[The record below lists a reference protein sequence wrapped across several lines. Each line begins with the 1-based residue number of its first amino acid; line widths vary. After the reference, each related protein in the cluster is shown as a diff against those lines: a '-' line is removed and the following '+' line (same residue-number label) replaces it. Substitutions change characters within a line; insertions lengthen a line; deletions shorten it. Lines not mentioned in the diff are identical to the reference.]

1 MKRKIIITMKTS
13 RRLTTFCLTGALT
26 LAASGGALASG
37 NDAALQA
44 LFAQA
49 NYWHE
54 KSHDELAMESL
65 QKVLSVDANN
75 TQALYLMA
83 LWSQQG
89 GDMQAA
95 AQWRARLAKA
105 APDSP
110 GLQDLDNAKKMS
122 QVPQGQLSLARQQ
135 ARGGNIPGALA
146 TWRSMFN
153 GNTPPAGLAAEY
165 YLTMASDK
173 SLYPQAI
180 SELRQYVAQHP
191 QENAPRVALGKALT
205 WREET
210 RREGIALLEP
220 MASGNKEADSGLRQ
234 ALLWLG
240 PQAGDEQYYDT
251 RMQRHPQDS
260 EVQNYFRERR
270 SGQAR
275 GQGYANLNSGNTA
288 AAKQQFEEVLQT
300 NPQDADALAGMGYI
314 AQRSGDYQAASQYLS
329 RAADLGGDASATRR
343 QQAADALFYG
353 QLAQAQQAYKQG
365 NISQA
370 LALSAPLA
378 QQSGAQGASA
388 KLFRADV
395 LRHNKDLP
403 QAEQTLRSLLND
415 DPQNAAARENLYY
428 VLREQNKSAEA
439 QAMLQTLPQSL
450 RQKLQPRVVAG
461 MPGDALRRQAQAQ
474 VSSGNPAG
482 AIATLR
488 EGVARYPDDP
498 WLRLDL
504 ARLLQ
509 KSGNG
514 SEASSLMSAAYRP
527 GASNSAL
534 YAAALFAS
542 ENGAAAGADA
552 AGAHSRRQPD
562 QRYARFAPAG
572 ELQPAVGDGRKLP
585 GAGQYHRRQQ
595 YPAGDGLHAAKSPGG
610 RRQAGASAGRERRPD
625 HRGLAGAQQYQQ
637 RRIRQCRGLRRSD
650 RRPESGRAD
659 RRGAEPDQQS
669 AAAGQQYADAAGEH
683 SQWLCDQRS
692 RPPARAGQLRCGV

>member
-1 MKRKIIITMKTS
+1 MKRKITITMKTS

-26 LAASGGALASG
+26 LGASGGALAAG

-251 RMQRHPQDS
+251 WMQRHPQDS

-378 QQSGAQGASA
+378 QQSGARGASA

-403 QAEQTLRSLLND
+403 QAEQTLRSLLSD
-415 DPQNAAARENLYY
+415 DPQNAAGRETSITCCASRINPPRRRRCCRRSRRACSKNCSRGWWPVCRAMPCAARP
-428 VLREQNKSAEA
+428 RRRSAA
-439 QAMLQTLPQSL
+439 VTQA
-450 RQKLQPRVVAG
+450 
-461 MPGDALRRQAQAQ
+461 
-474 VSSGNPAG
+474 
-482 AIATLR
+482 
-488 EGVARYPDDP
+488 
-498 WLRLDL
+498 
-504 ARLLQ
+504 ARLPLCA
-509 KSGNG
+509 K
-514 SEASSLMSAAYRP
+514 ASPAIRTIPGCALIWPGCCKNRVTAARP
-527 GASNSAL
+527 
-534 YAAALFAS
+534 
-542 ENGAAAGADA
+542 
-552 AGAHSRRQPD
+552 
-562 QRYARFAPAG
+562 
-572 ELQPAVGDGRKLP
+572 
-585 GAGQYHRRQQ
+585 
-595 YPAGDGLHAAKSPGG
+595 
-610 RRQAGASAGRERRPD
+610 
-625 HRGLAGAQQYQQ
+625 
-637 RRIRQCRGLRRSD
+637 LR
-650 RRPESGRAD
+650 
-659 RRGAEPDQQS
+659 
-669 AAAGQQYADAAGEH
+669 
-683 SQWLCDQRS
+683 
-692 RPPARAGQLRCGV
+692 

>member
-1 MKRKIIITMKTS
+1 MKRKITITMKSS
-13 RRLTTFCLTGALT
+13 RRLTTFCLTGALA
-26 LAASGGALASG
+26 LGASGGALAAG

-205 WREET
+205 WREDT
-210 RREGIALLEP
+210 RREGISMLES
-220 MASGNKEADSGLRQ
+220 MASGSKDADSGLRQ

-240 PQAGDEQYYDT
+240 PQEGDQAFYDT
-251 RMQRHPQDS
+251 WMQRHPQDS

-288 AAKQQFEEVLQT
+288 AAKQQFEQVLQT

-314 AQRSGDYQAASQYLS
+314 AQRNGDFQAASQYLS
-329 RAADLGGDASATRR
+329 RAADLGGDASQTRR
-343 QQAADALFYG
+343 QQAADALGIALG
-353 QLAQAQQAYKQG
+353 QIAKSIIFRRKSDDAAVLVVT
-365 NISQA
+365 
-370 LALSAPLA
+370 
-378 QQSGAQGASA
+378 SGDRRVDEKKVEAHVG
-388 KLFRADV
+388 KVGRADADFV
-395 LRHNKDLP
+395 KSRTGFSIGGVSPVAHATPPVTLIDQDLLRFD
-403 QAEQTLRSLLND
+403 
-415 DPQNAAARENLYY
+415 
-428 VLREQNKSAEA
+428 
-439 QAMLQTLPQSL
+439 
-450 RQKLQPRVVAG
+450 VV
-461 MPGDALRRQAQAQ
+461 
-474 VSSGNPAG
+474 
-482 AIATLR
+482 
-488 EGVARYPDDP
+488 
-498 WLRLDL
+498 W
-504 ARLLQ
+504 
-509 KSGNG
+509 
-514 SEASSLMSAAYRP
+514 
-527 GASNSAL
+527 
-534 YAAALFAS
+534 
-542 ENGAAAGADA
+542 AAAGHPNGVFPLHPSDLQRLTGAPVVDVVQA
-552 AGAHSRRQPD
+552 SAPQASGAGA
-562 QRYARFAPAG
+562 A
-572 ELQPAVGDGRKLP
+572 
-585 GAGQYHRRQQ
+585 
-595 YPAGDGLHAAKSPGG
+595 
-610 RRQAGASAGRERRPD
+610 
-625 HRGLAGAQQYQQ
+625 
-637 RRIRQCRGLRRSD
+637 
-650 RRPESGRAD
+650 
-659 RRGAEPDQQS
+659 
-669 AAAGQQYADAAGEH
+669 
-683 SQWLCDQRS
+683 
-692 RPPARAGQLRCGV
+692 

>member
-26 LAASGGALASG
+26 LAASGGALAAG

-153 GNTPPAGLAAEY
+153 GNTPPAELAAEY

-251 RMQRHPQDS
+251 WMQRHPQDS

-329 RAADLGGDASATRR
+329 RAADLGGDASAT
-343 QQAADALFYG
+343 
-353 QLAQAQQAYKQG
+353 
-365 NISQA
+365 
-370 LALSAPLA
+370 
-378 QQSGAQGASA
+378 
-388 KLFRADV
+388 
-395 LRHNKDLP
+395 
-403 QAEQTLRSLLND
+403 
-415 DPQNAAARENLYY
+415 
-428 VLREQNKSAEA
+428 
-439 QAMLQTLPQSL
+439 
-450 RQKLQPRVVAG
+450 
-461 MPGDALRRQAQAQ
+461 
-474 VSSGNPAG
+474 
-482 AIATLR
+482 
-488 EGVARYPDDP
+488 
-498 WLRLDL
+498 
-504 ARLLQ
+504 
-509 KSGNG
+509 
-514 SEASSLMSAAYRP
+514 
-527 GASNSAL
+527 
-534 YAAALFAS
+534 
-542 ENGAAAGADA
+542 
-552 AGAHSRRQPD
+552 
-562 QRYARFAPAG
+562 
-572 ELQPAVGDGRKLP
+572 
-585 GAGQYHRRQQ
+585 
-595 YPAGDGLHAAKSPGG
+595 
-610 RRQAGASAGRERRPD
+610 
-625 HRGLAGAQQYQQ
+625 
-637 RRIRQCRGLRRSD
+637 
-650 RRPESGRAD
+650 
-659 RRGAEPDQQS
+659 
-669 AAAGQQYADAAGEH
+669 
-683 SQWLCDQRS
+683 
-692 RPPARAGQLRCGV
+692 